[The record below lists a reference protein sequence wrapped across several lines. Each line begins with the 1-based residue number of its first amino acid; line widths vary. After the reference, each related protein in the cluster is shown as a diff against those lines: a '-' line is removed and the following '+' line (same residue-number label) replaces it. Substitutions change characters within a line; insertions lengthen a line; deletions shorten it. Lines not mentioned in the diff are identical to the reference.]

1 MVSPLAIRPGERHR
15 QHVQRG
21 ELHLL
26 RVDRVTTVR
35 KSFAACTECVS
46 SAALTGTDIGR

>member
-1 MVSPLAIRPGERHR
+1 VPAPTGVVPTFWSATRRLSVVSPLAIRPGERHR

-26 RVDRVTTVR
+26 GWT
-35 KSFAACTECVS
+35 A
-46 SAALTGTDIGR
+46 